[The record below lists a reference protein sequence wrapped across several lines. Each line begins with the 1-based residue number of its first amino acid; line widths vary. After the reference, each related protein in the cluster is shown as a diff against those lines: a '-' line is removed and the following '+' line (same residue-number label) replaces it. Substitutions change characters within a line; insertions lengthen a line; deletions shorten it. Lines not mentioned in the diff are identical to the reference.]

1 MLGRADAPSDETE
14 IGRQDYRRSAPTL
27 QFRKLGLGWH
37 QIGNASPRVHARK
50 GHSPLCA
57 AHRQILL
64 NALDRSVRRS
74 SGGGETQDIQHRGR
88 RPKWGKHKAHMASV
102 TRHFRVMA
110 QKRNTG
116 VIGIHQR
123 KQGRHDTKDKV

>member
-1 MLGRADAPSDETE
+1 
-14 IGRQDYRRSAPTL
+14 
-27 QFRKLGLGWH
+27 
-37 QIGNASPRVHARK
+37 
-50 GHSPLCA
+50 
-57 AHRQILL
+57 
-64 NALDRSVRRS
+64 
-74 SGGGETQDIQHRGR
+74 
-88 RPKWGKHKAHMASV
+88 MASV